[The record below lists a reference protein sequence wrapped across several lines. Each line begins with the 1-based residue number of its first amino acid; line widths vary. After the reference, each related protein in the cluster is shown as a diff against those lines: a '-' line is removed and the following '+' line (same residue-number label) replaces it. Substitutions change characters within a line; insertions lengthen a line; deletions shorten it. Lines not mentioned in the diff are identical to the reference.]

1 MELIQGGMKDIH
13 LCPAIILA
21 KVPVCRFAIFF
32 PSTQLLSE
40 THYANQQ
47 VTQVAVARPA
57 PAAAFN
63 TLAVSRLTPPT
74 ALCTNA
80 WQCP

>member
-13 LCPAIILA
+13 LCPEISLA
-21 KVPVCRFAIFF
+21 KVPVCRGAILF

-47 VTQVAVARPA
+47 VTQVAVARSA
-57 PAAAFN
+57 CCG
-63 TLAVSRLTPPT
+63 LQHS
-74 ALCTNA
+74 C
-80 WQCP
+80 C